1 MKDPVLPPIV
11 VGAGVLLTIAA
22 QITEQIKLLIIR
34 SNLKPNQPLPL
45 GVHFNFSNTPCS
57 LYYL

>member
-34 SNLKPNQPLPL
+34 SNLKPN
-45 GVHFNFSNTPCS
+45 
-57 LYYL
+57 